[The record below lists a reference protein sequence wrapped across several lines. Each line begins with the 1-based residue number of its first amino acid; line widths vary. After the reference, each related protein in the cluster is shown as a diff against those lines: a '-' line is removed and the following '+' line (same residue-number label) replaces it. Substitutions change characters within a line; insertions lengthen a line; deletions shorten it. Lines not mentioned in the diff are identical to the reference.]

1 VNTVKRKWIISACIL
16 VLIVLGALAWQFIS
30 RYMDGQAEVKVQQ
43 TLQTFGLQDKVQWEK
58 LSISPF
64 GTLTLNNL
72 RVEMSED
79 ETIKVQ
85 QARISEVIDQTDH
98 QRIRVQLT
106 QAKAE
111 LSPINAKGIPEDFF
125 NPMDINLQLDLNFSS
140 NQAQIIYDSQQKG
153 VADIELQ
160 LQLSQ
165 IGALRGV
172 LGTIFPQSAAASI
185 DLDPNFIGLNRL
197 AAIYSISLNSFDGK
211 INNHG
216 LIKHVTDAI
225 KEDMN
230 KETGGKG
237 EQAFER
243 VIQEIQSACHN
254 GVEALKQ
261 PCQNEADF
269 VLGKKNSLHLTAQ
282 PEQPVSLEQ
291 LGNAINSGRN
301 IGTVFK
307 LLNINIK

>member
-1 VNTVKRKWIISACIL
+1 VTTVKRKWIIPAAIL

-30 RYMDGQAEVKVQQ
+30 RYMDGQAEVKAQQ
-43 TLQTFGLQDKVQWEK
+43 TLQKFGLQDKVQWEK

-72 RVEMSED
+72 RVELSED

-106 QAKAE
+106 QAKTE
-111 LSPINAKGIPEDFF
+111 LSPINTKGVPEDFF
-125 NPMDINLQLDLNFSS
+125 NPMDINLQLDLNFAS

-153 VADIELQ
+153 VGDIELQ

-172 LGTIFPQSAAASI
+172 LGTIFPQSAAASA

-216 LIKHVTDAI
+216 FIKHLTDAI

-243 VIQEIQSACHN
+243 VIQEAQSACHS
-254 GVEALKQ
+254 GVDNLKQ
-261 PCQNEADF
+261 PCQNLADF
-269 VLGKKNSLHLTAQ
+269 ALGKNNSLHLTAK
-282 PEQPVSLEQ
+282 PAQPVSLEQ
-291 LGNAINSGRN
+291 LNGVMNGKAEP
-301 IGTVFK
+301 VFK